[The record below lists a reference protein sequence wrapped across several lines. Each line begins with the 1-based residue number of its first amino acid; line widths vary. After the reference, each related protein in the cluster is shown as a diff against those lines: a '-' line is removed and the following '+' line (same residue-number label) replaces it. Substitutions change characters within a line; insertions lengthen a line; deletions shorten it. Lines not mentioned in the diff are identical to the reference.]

1 MNQKDLLV
9 DVTNLYK
16 IYKSGNAQKTI
27 ETVALKGINLTVR
40 KGDFIA
46 IMGPSGSGKTTLIN
60 CLSGL
65 DTPSAGDIT
74 YYFNDGRE
82 VKLSHLNEKQRDK
95 FRIGKLAVVFQTE
108 NLVKS
113 LSAKENAEIPL
124 DFLNIKDKSIIP
136 VVFSSLGIEH
146 RLNHKP
152 DELSGG
158 EKQRVSLACA
168 LVYNP
173 QIIIADEPTGELDV
187 DTTEEVME
195 AFKKVSDSGVTIIVV
210 THNPMVAQKAKTKYE
225 MHDGF
230 LRMTGEA
237 VSLSGDILAVN
248 EDEFGRLGIPSSWL
262 QQLGIIDDLFGFIR
276 LNNQLLLVNPMD
288 KNFDSKNFVHV
299 DGQGRI
305 SLPDDVK
312 KGKNFRWNIRK
323 SPSFIEL
330 LAQQ

>member
-1 MNQKDLLV
+1 MSQIDLLL
-9 DVTNLYK
+9 DATNLYK
-16 IYKSGNAQKTI
+16 IYKSGDEHKTI
-27 ETVALKGINLTVR
+27 ETVALKGVNLTVR

-74 YYFNDGRE
+74 YYFNGGRE
-82 VKLSHLNEKQRDK
+82 VKLSHLTEKQRDE

-113 LSAKENAEIPL
+113 LTAKENAEISL

-136 VVFSSLGIEH
+136 MVFQSLGIDH

-173 QIIIADEPTGELDV
+173 QIIIADEPTGELDSLNAAKIIEYIKELNRELGQ
-187 DTTEEVME
+187 T
-195 AFKKVSDSGVTIIVV
+195 FIVV
-210 THNPMVAQKAKTKYE
+210 THDNRFASMTDLTYKIRDGTIYGIHRKFLDGKKTKSIYDREHLGTLDSFGTIRLPEDLITKAKLKFYVRFVYNQEKNCIEIHPGTDKVE
-225 MHDGF
+225 
-230 LRMTGEA
+230 
-237 VSLSGDILAVN
+237 GD
-248 EDEFGRLGIPSSWL
+248 S
-262 QQLGIIDDLFGFIR
+262 
-276 LNNQLLLVNPMD
+276 
-288 KNFDSKNFVHV
+288 
-299 DGQGRI
+299 
-305 SLPDDVK
+305 
-312 KGKNFRWNIRK
+312 
-323 SPSFIEL
+323 
-330 LAQQ
+330 

>member
-1 MNQKDLLV
+1 MSQTDLLV

-16 IYKSGNAQKTI
+16 IYKSGDSQKTI
-27 ETVALKGINLTVR
+27 ETVALKGVNLTVR

-74 YYFNDGRE
+74 YYFNGGRE
-82 VKLSHLNEKQRDK
+82 VKLSHLNEKERDQ

-136 VVFSSLGIEH
+136 KVFSSLGIEH

-152 DELSGG
+152 DQLSGG

-187 DTTEEVME
+187 DTTEEVMD
-195 AFKKVSDSGVTIIVV
+195 AFRKISDLGVTIIVV
-210 THNPMVAQKAKTKYE
+210 THNPMVAQKAKVKYE

-248 EDEFGRLGIPSSWL
+248 EDEFGRLSIPSSWL
-262 QQLGIIDDLFGFIR
+262 QQLSIEDDLFGLVR
-276 LNNQLLLVNPMD
+276 LNNQILLVNPLD
-288 KNFDSKNFVHV
+288 KNFSSKNFVHI
-299 DGQGRI
+299 DRSGRI
-305 SLPDDVK
+305 SLPDDIK

-323 SPSFIEL
+323 SPNFIEL